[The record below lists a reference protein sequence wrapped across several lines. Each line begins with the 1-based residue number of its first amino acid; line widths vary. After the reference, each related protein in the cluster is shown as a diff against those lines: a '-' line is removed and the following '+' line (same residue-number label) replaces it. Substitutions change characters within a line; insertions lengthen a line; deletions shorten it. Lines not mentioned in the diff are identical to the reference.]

1 MTVCCTFCSL
11 NLLFAMILMFVFLLF
26 QLAELEARLLEAESR
41 ADEAEDKVSAKNVY
55 FFPHN
60 PLVFFLC
67 AVNIWCDAKERLA
80 SDNFLLS
87 LQRRLLGLVLVV
99 MLQPG
104 A

>member
-1 MTVCCTFCSL
+1 MISQCTYFFLRVFDIDVCL
-11 NLLFAMILMFVFLLF
+11 FLL

-67 AVNIWCDAKERLA
+67 AVNIWC
-80 SDNFLLS
+80 
-87 LQRRLLGLVLVV
+87 V
-99 MLQPG
+99 MLKSVWRRIIFS
-104 A
+104 